1 MRKILLTSG
10 LLIICM
16 SLIAQEIAISVDA
29 PPTVVAGQGFRM
41 VYSVNSTD
49 GRFQPPVFD
58 RSFTVTGPQTSTSR
72 NVQWINGEVSTVATT
87 TLIYYVV
94 ASETGKFTVPAAQY
108 ITKKLTVASAPV
120 VIEVMSDGA
129 AVAGAAGASGSAGS
143 GAGQAQ
149 SQTGQS
155 ASGGAEVSLRLIMSD
170 NTVYVGQPVT
180 VTLKL
185 YTRINLSGINDLK
198 YPDFKGFLREDI
210 ETPPLNSL
218 QQETIGGVVYGTGV
232 LQKFMLFPQVPGEIK
247 IDPVQITALI
257 QQRSSGGDPFF
268 NDPFF
273 DSFFSNVTTVPR
285 TVSSGPVTLIVKPLP
300 SPQPSDFYGAV
311 GAFGVTSSLSRTDI
325 EVNDALTYTVTLK
338 GSGNL
343 SLAGAPVISFPQGIE
358 KYDPKVNIKSTGAG
372 SGSKI
377 YEYLLIPRNTGTFEI
392 PPLSYTVFDLGQK
405 KYVTYRTEG
414 YKINVTG
421 STRTGDAAAA
431 PAYIPGDDVKYLG
444 QDVRFIRTE
453 NPDFTTG
460 SSPLVESVSYW
471 LWFLFALLSAA
482 AVLLVR
488 REHIRR
494 NADIS
499 GVRNRKAATVAR
511 KRLAKANTLLG
522 AGKSELVHEELARAL
537 WGYLGDKLSIPM
549 SDLTREN
556 CYTALRGKKVDEE
569 TVTELDR
576 ILTACEYSRYSKAGE
591 SESPAGLYKR
601 TVDLIRKLE
610 NLLS

>member
-1 MRKILLTSG
+1 MRKILLTTG

-16 SLIAQEIAISVDA
+16 SLIAQEIAITVDA
-29 PPTVVAGQGFRM
+29 PPAVVAGQGFRM

-49 GRFQPPVFD
+49 GRFQPPAFD
-58 RSFTVTGPQTSTSR
+58 RSFSVNGPQTSTSR
-72 NVQWINGEVSTVATT
+72 NMQWINGEVSTVSTT

-108 ITKKLTVASAPV
+108 ITKKLTVESAPV
-120 VIEVMSDGA
+120 VIEVVSDESA
-129 AVAGAAGASGSAGS
+129 AASAAGASGPAGS
-143 GAGQAQ
+143 VTGQ
-149 SQTGQS
+149 SQSQAGQS
-155 ASGGAEVSLRLIMSD
+155 ASGGAEVSLRLILND

-185 YTRINLSGINDLK
+185 YTRISLSGINDLK

-218 QQETIGGVVYGTGV
+218 QKETIGGVVYGTGV
-232 LQKFMLFPQVPGEIK
+232 LQKFMLFPQVPGEIR
-247 IDPVQITALI
+247 IDPVHITAMI
-257 QQRSSGGDPFF
+257 QQRASGGDPFF

-273 DSFFSNVTTVPR
+273 DSFFSNVTNVPR
-285 TVSSGPVTLIVKPLP
+285 TVSSGPVTLNVKPLP

-311 GAFGVTSSLSRTDI
+311 GSFGVTSSINRTDI

-338 GSGNL
+338 GTGNL

-372 SGSKI
+372 SGSKT
-377 YEYLLIPRNTGTFEI
+377 YEYLLIPRNTGTFDI
-392 PPLSYTVFDLGQK
+392 PPLSYTVFDLSQQK
-405 KYVTYRTEG
+405 YITYRTEG

-421 STRTGDAAAA
+421 STGTGDAATAQ
-431 PAYIPGDDVKYLG
+431 AYIPGDDVKYLG
-444 QDVRFIRTE
+444 QDVRFIRNE
-453 NPDFTTG
+453 DPDFKTG

-471 LWFLFALLSAA
+471 MWFLFALLGAGA
-482 AVLLVR
+482 ILLVR

-494 NADIS
+494 NSDIT
-499 GVRNRKAATVAR
+499 GVRNRKAAMVAR
-511 KRLAKANTLLG
+511 KRLAKANALLG

-556 CYTALRGKKVDEE
+556 CYTALRSKKVDEE

-576 ILTACEYSRYSKAGE
+576 ILTACEYSRYSRAGE
-591 SESPAGLYKR
+591 SESPVVLSKR

>member
-49 GRFQPPVFD
+49 GRFQPPAFD
-58 RSFTVTGPQTSTSR
+58 RSFTVNGPQISTSR
-72 NVQWINGEVSTVATT
+72 HVELSDGEVSNVATT
-87 TLIYYVV
+87 TLLYYVV
-94 ASETGKFTVPAAQY
+94 ASETGKYTIPAAQY
-108 ITKKLTVASAPV
+108 ITKKLTVESAPV
-120 VIEVMSDGA
+120 VIEVVSDESA
-129 AVAGAAGASGSAGS
+129 AAGATGASGPAGS
-143 GAGQAQ
+143 GTGQSQ
-149 SQTGQS
+149 NQTGQS

-257 QQRSSGGDPFF
+257 QQRASGGDPFF

-285 TVSSGPVTLIVKPLP
+285 TVSSGPVTLNVKPLP

-311 GAFGVTSSLSRTDI
+311 GSFGVTSSLNRTDI

-372 SGSKI
+372 AGSKT
-377 YEYLLIPRNTGTFEI
+377 YEYLLIPRNTGTFDI
-392 PPLSYTVFDLGQK
+392 PPLSYTVFDLSQQK
-405 KYVTYRTEG
+405 YITYRTEG
-414 YKINVTG
+414 YRINVTG
-421 STRTGDAAAA
+421 STGTGDAATT
-431 PAYIPGDDVKYLG
+431 PAFIPGDDVKYLG
-444 QDVRFIRTE
+444 QDVRFIRNDDPE
-453 NPDFTTG
+453 FKTG
-460 SSPLVESVSYW
+460 ASPLVESVSYW
-471 LWFLFALLSAA
+471 LWFLFTLLGAA

-494 NADIS
+494 NADIT

-511 KRLAKANTLLG
+511 KRLAKANALLG
-522 AGKSELVHEELARAL
+522 AGKGDLVHEELARAL
-537 WGYLGDKLSIPM
+537 WGYLGDKLTITM
-549 SDLTREN
+549 SELTREN
-556 CYTALRGKKVDEE
+556 CYTALRAKKTDEE

-576 ILTACEYSRYSKAGE
+576 ILTACEYSRYSRAGE
-591 SESPAGLYKR
+591 SESPASLFKR
-601 TVDLIRKLE
+601 TVELIRKLE

>member
-1 MRKILLTSG
+1 MRKILLTTG

-29 PPTVVAGQGFRM
+29 PATVVAGQGFRV

-58 RSFTVTGPQTSTSR
+58 RSFTVNGPQTSTSR
-72 NVQWINGEVSTVATT
+72 NMQWINGEVSNVATT
-87 TLIYYVV
+87 TLLYYVV

-108 ITKKLTVASAPV
+108 VTKKLTVESAPV
-120 VIEVMSDGA
+120 VIEVVSDASAG
-129 AVAGAAGASGSAGS
+129 AGAAGASGPAGN
-143 GAGQAQ
+143 GTGQT
-149 SQTGQS
+149 QTGQS
-155 ASGGAEVSLRLIMSD
+155 ASAGAEVSLRLIMSD

-247 IDPVQITALI
+247 IDPVQITAMI
-257 QQRSSGGDPFF
+257 QQRASGGDPFF

-285 TVSSGPVTLIVKPLP
+285 TVSSGPVTLNVKPLP

-311 GAFGVTSSLSRTDI
+311 GSFDVTSSLNRTDI

-372 SGSKI
+372 AGSKV
-377 YEYLLIPRNTGTFEI
+377 YEYLLIPRNTGTFDI
-392 PPLSYTVFDLGQK
+392 PPLSYTVFDLGQQ

-421 STRTGDAAAA
+421 STGTGEAAAA

-444 QDVRFIRTE
+444 QDIRFIRNE
-453 NPDFTTG
+453 DPDFKTV
-460 SSPLVESVSYW
+460 SSTLVESLSYW
-471 LWFLFALLSAA
+471 LWFLFALLGAA

-499 GVRNRKAATVAR
+499 GVRNRRAATVAR
-511 KRLAKANTLLG
+511 KRLAKANALLG

-549 SDLTREN
+549 SDLAREN
-556 CYTALRGKKVDEE
+556 CYTALRGKKVQEE
-569 TVTELDR
+569 TLTELDR

-591 SESPAGLYKR
+591 SESPADLYKR

>member
-1 MRKILLTSG
+1 MRKILLTTG

-16 SLIAQEIAISVDA
+16 SIMAQEIAISVDA
-29 PPTVVAGQGFRM
+29 PPTAVAGQGFRI

-49 GRFQPPVFD
+49 GQFQPPAFD
-58 RSFTVTGPQTSTSR
+58 PSFTVNGPQASTSR
-72 NVQWINGEVSTVATT
+72 NKRWINGEVSNVATT
-87 TLIYYVV
+87 TLIYYIV
-94 ASETGKFTVPAAQY
+94 ASETGKFTVPEAQY

-120 VIEVMSDGA
+120 VIEVVSEETA
-129 AVAGAAGASGSAGS
+129 AAGATGTTGS
-143 GAGQAQ
+143 
-149 SQTGQS
+149 
-155 ASGGAEVSLRLIMSD
+155 EVSLRLIFSD

-185 YTRINLSGINDLK
+185 YTRINLSGISDLK

-210 ETPPLNSL
+210 ETPPLKSL
-218 QQETIGGVVYGTGV
+218 QQENIGGVVYGTGV

-247 IDPVQITALI
+247 IDPVQITAVI
-257 QQRSSGGDPFF
+257 QQRASGGDPFF

-285 TVSSGPVTLIVKPLP
+285 TVSSGPVTLNVKPLP

-311 GAFGVTSSLSRTDI
+311 GSFGVTSMLDKTEI
-325 EVNDALTYTVTLK
+325 EVNDALNYTVTLK

-358 KYDPKVNIKSTGAG
+358 KYDPKISIKSTGAG
-372 SGSKI
+372 AGSKT
-377 YEYLLIPRNTGTFEI
+377 YEYLLIPRSTGTFDI
-392 PPLSYTVFDLGQK
+392 PPLSYTVFDLSQQ

-414 YKINVTG
+414 YRINVTG
-421 STRTGDAAAA
+421 STGAGAAADV
-431 PAYIPGDDVKYLG
+431 PAFIPGDDVKYLG
-444 QDVRFIRTE
+444 QDVRFIRNE
-453 NPDFTTG
+453 DPDFATG

-471 LWFLFALLSAA
+471 LWFLFASLGAG
-482 AVLLVR
+482 AVLLLR

-494 NADIS
+494 NADTS

-511 KRLAKANTLLG
+511 KRLARANAWLSG
-522 AGKSELVHEELARAL
+522 GKSEMVHEELTRAL

-549 SDLTREN
+549 SDLTRDN

-569 TVTELDR
+569 AVTELDR
-576 ILTACEYSRYSKAGE
+576 ILTACEYSRYSQAGE

>member
-1 MRKILLTSG
+1 MRKLLLTAG
-10 LLIICM
+10 LLITCM

-29 PPTVVAGQGFRM
+29 PPTAVAGQGFRM
-41 VYSVNSTD
+41 VYLVNSTD
-49 GRFQPPVFD
+49 GRFQSPAFD

-120 VIEVMSDGA
+120 VIEVVSDGTA
-129 AVAGAAGASGSAGS
+129 AAGAAGSSGTGAGQSQSQGLAGQASGS
-143 GAGQAQ
+143 
-149 SQTGQS
+149 
-155 ASGGAEVSLRLIMSD
+155 GAEVSLRLIMSD

-185 YTRINLSGINDLK
+185 YTRINLSGISDLK

-210 ETPPLNSL
+210 ETPPLKSL
-218 QQETIGGVVYGTGV
+218 QQENIGGVMYGTGV
-232 LQKFMLFPQVPGEIK
+232 LQKFMLFSQVPGEIK
-247 IDPVQITALI
+247 IDPVQITAMI
-257 QQRSSGGDPFF
+257 QQRASGGDPFF

-285 TVSSGPVTLIVKPLP
+285 TVSSGPVNLIVKPLP

-311 GAFGVTSSLSRTDI
+311 GSFGVTSSLDRTEI
-325 EVNDALTYTVTLK
+325 EINDALNYTVTLK

-358 KYDPKVNIKSTGAG
+358 KYDPKISIKSTEAG
-372 SGSKI
+372 TGSKT
-377 YEYLLIPRNTGTFEI
+377 YEYLLIPRNTGTFDI
-392 PPLSYTVFDLGQK
+392 PPLSYTVFDLSQQ

-414 YKINVTG
+414 YRINVTG
-421 STRTGDAAAA
+421 STGAGAAADA
-431 PAYIPGDDVKYLG
+431 HAYIPGDDVKYLG
-444 QDVRFIRTE
+444 QDVRFIRNE
-453 NPDFTTG
+453 DPDFATG

-471 LWFLFALLSAA
+471 LWFLFASLGAG

-499 GVRNRKAATVAR
+499 GVRNRKAATMAR
-511 KRLAKANTLLG
+511 KRLARANAWLSG
-522 AGKSELVHEELARAL
+522 GRSELVHEELTKAL

-569 TVTELDR
+569 AVTELDR
-576 ILTACEYSRYSKAGE
+576 ILTACEYSRYSQAGE
-591 SESPAGLYKR
+591 SESPASLYKR